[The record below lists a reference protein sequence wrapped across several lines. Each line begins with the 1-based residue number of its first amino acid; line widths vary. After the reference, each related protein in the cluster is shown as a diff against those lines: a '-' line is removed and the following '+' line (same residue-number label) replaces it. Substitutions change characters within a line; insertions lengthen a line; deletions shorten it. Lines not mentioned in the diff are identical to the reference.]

1 MQKMEE
7 NTEVRE
13 IVDMVVPE
21 KSPQEADRAAM
32 IDLRPNGHV
41 GTADHTGECPEQN
54 ILEVKN

>member
-21 KSPQEADRAAM
+21 KSPQEADQ
-32 IDLRPNGHV
+32 DG
-41 GTADHTGECPEQN
+41 DD
-54 ILEVKN
+54 